1 MKMKKYE
8 WTYKEINGNSYFY
21 CGEWYC
27 RCEERRHNGKLNA
40 YWYVGNDDTE
50 YMRAFRSAIT
60 AKEFAEK
67 HFN

>member
-1 MKMKKYE
+1 MKNYE
-8 WTYKEINGNSYFY
+8 WIYKENNGNSYFY

-27 RCEERRHNGKLNA
+27 RCEVDRKRNA

-50 YMRAFRSAIT
+50 YARAFRSAIT

>member
-1 MKMKKYE
+1 MKKAE
-8 WTYKEINGNSYFY
+8 WTYTERFGDSRFE

-27 RCEERRHNGKLNA
+27 RCEIDRHNNA

-50 YMRAFRSAIT
+50 YRKVFRSAIT

-67 HFN
+67 HFNK